1 MAAQAEAAESAAA
14 QQKLRAALKEA
25 EEAQLES
32 AAAARKLRTERD
44 ALEAVSG
51 GSVGSWLRGL
61 LVVDVC
67 IRVGVRC
74 ECRLQ
79 GTPAGQAG

>member
-1 MAAQAEAAESAAA
+1 VAAQAEAAESAAA

-44 ALEAVSG
+44 TLEAVG
-51 GSVGSWLRGL
+51 GGVGSPGYHFVHMRGCE
-61 LVVDVC
+61 V
-67 IRVGVRC
+67 RVAGARYTS
-74 ECRLQ
+74 RTGRMRQ
-79 GTPAGQAG
+79 GG